1 MILDL
6 EDEELA
12 FLVDALNDTADVFGD
27 DGEDF
32 EHLVELVEAEAN
44 LRKSHLAMIDDAFSS
59 YGDRHREN
67 FDAAASALFES
78 VADKIGAAL
87 GN

>member
-1 MILDL
+1 
-6 EDEELA
+6 
-12 FLVDALNDTADVFGD
+12 
-27 DGEDF
+27 
-32 EHLVELVEAEAN
+32 
-44 LRKSHLAMIDDAFSS
+44 MIDDAFSS

-67 FDAAASALFES
+67 FDAAASAIFES